1 MNRKLNLLYT
11 FIVLTI
17 IAGCCSMPSQSGT
30 DCTKYAQ
37 SNRLALELNFDSTQ
51 NGFKLHEAD
60 STYIIIFNSLGFKQP
75 SDTIWLDRFAFIQQN
90 YKTQYEF
97 SKVLNN
103 NTTDYLDSCSY
114 IIKNKYSN
122 DQLRIDS
129 VVMQIIKNDSKCCSD
144 YSRHSPKSFYVNGN
158 KIDHQSSIKLN
169 KN

>member
-1 MNRKLNLLYT
+1 MNRKLNLLLT

-17 IAGCCSMPSQSGT
+17 IAGCCSMPGQSGT

-37 SNRLALELNFDSTQ
+37 SKRLALELNFDSTQ

-90 YKTQYEF
+90 GKSLYEF
-97 SKVLNN
+97 GGILNN
-103 NTTDYLDSCSY
+103 SATDYLYSSSY
-114 IIKNKYSN
+114 IIKNRYSN

-144 YSRHSPKSFYVNGN
+144 YSRQLPKSFYVNGN
-158 KIDHQSSIKLN
+158 KIDRQSSIKLN

>member
-1 MNRKLNLLYT
+1 
-11 FIVLTI
+11 
-17 IAGCCSMPSQSGT
+17 MPSQSGT

-60 STYIIIFNSLGFKQP
+60 STYIIIFNSLGFNQP

-114 IIKNKYSN
+114 IIKNTYSK
-122 DQLRIDS
+122 DVLRIDS

-144 YSRHSPKSFYVNGN
+144 YSRQSPKSFYVNGN
-158 KIDHQSSIKLN
+158 KIDRQSSIKLN

>member
-1 MNRKLNLLYT
+1 MNRKLNLLFT

-30 DCTKYAQ
+30 DCTKYAH

-90 YKTQYEF
+90 GKSLYEF
-97 SKVLNN
+97 GGILNN
-103 NTTDYLDSCSY
+103 SATDYLYSSSY
-114 IIKNKYSN
+114 IIKNRYSN
-122 DQLRIDS
+122 EQLRIDS

-144 YSRHSPKSFYVNGN
+144 YSRQLPKSFYVNGN
-158 KIDHQSSIKLN
+158 KIDRQSSIKLN